1 MNKIWLIFKHEYTR
15 HVLRKRFI
23 ITVFSMPL
31 FIGVM
36 MVASIASSM
45 MSINRSPVGYVNQS
59 DVLNGFTPDPPKK
72 EFLQTEV
79 EFIEFDSESKA
90 EIALENKSIQAY
102 FVLDTDNNETINAQL
117 VYYKFPAN
125 SIQEQFSDQ
134 VKQYLIKS
142 QPAAVVTRLTEGF
155 HMTLLSA
162 DGSRKMG
169 ENDWINYV
177 VLFGTGILFI
187 VVLFTSSGYLM
198 SALVEEKENRT
209 MEILITSVSPDQLMA
224 GKVLGNL
231 SVGLTQMSVWVIT
244 LILGYLIG
252 KSQFNWLQNL
262 HISPGEILTLAAIM
276 LPGFI
281 LVAALMAMLGTTVTE
296 AREAQQMSGLITLP
310 IVAPYWISTPI
321 IMNSN
326 GGLAV
331 ALSFFPL
338 TAPVTMS
345 IRTAM
350 SVVPIWQ
357 VTLSSAIL
365 FLTAAGAIWLSA
377 RAYRL
382 GMVRYGKKVSLREL
396 IGKQG
401 GRHA

>member
-23 ITVFSMPL
+23 ITVISMPL

-45 MSINRSPVGYVNQS
+45 MSINRSPVGFVNHS
-59 DVLNGFTPDPPKK
+59 NVLNNFAPDPPNNG
-72 EFLQTEV
+72 FFQTEV
-79 EFIEFDSESKA
+79 NIIKFDSEAKA
-90 EIALENKSIQAY
+90 DTALENKSIQAY
-102 FVLDTDNNETINAQL
+102 FVLGADYDKSANAKL
-117 VYYKFPAN
+117 VYYKFPAS

-134 VKQYLIKS
+134 IQQYLIKS
-142 QPAAVVTRLTEGF
+142 QPAAVVTRLTEGY
-155 HMTLLSA
+155 HLTLVSA

-231 SVGLTQMSVWVIT
+231 SVGLTQMSVWIVT

-262 HISPGEILTLAAIM
+262 HISIGEILTLAAIM

-321 IMNSN
+321 IMNPN

-331 ALSFFPL
+331 ALSIFPL

-350 SVVPIWQ
+350 SVVPTWQ
-357 VTLSSAIL
+357 VFLSSIIL

>member
-1 MNKIWLIFKHEYTR
+1 
-15 HVLRKRFI
+15 
-23 ITVFSMPL
+23 
-31 FIGVM
+31 
-36 MVASIASSM
+36 
-45 MSINRSPVGYVNQS
+45 
-59 DVLNGFTPDPPKK
+59 VLNGFTPEPPKK

-79 EFIEFDSESKA
+79 EFIEFDSELKA
-90 EIALENKSIQAY
+90 ETALENKSIQAY

-125 SIQEQFSDQ
+125 TIQEQFSDQ

-142 QPAAVVTRLTEGF
+142 QPAAVVARLTEGF

-231 SVGLTQMSVWVIT
+231 SVGLTQMSVWVVT

-321 IMNSN
+321 IMNPN
-326 GGLAV
+326 GSLAV

-357 VTLSSAIL
+357 VILSSAIL

>member
-1 MNKIWLIFKHEYTR
+1 MDKIWLIFKHEYSR

-23 ITVFSMPL
+23 ITVISMPL

-36 MVASIASSM
+36 MVASIASSL
-45 MSINRSPVGYVNQS
+45 MSINRSPVGFVNHSELLS
-59 DVLNGFTPDPPKK
+59 DFKPGPPKSGI
-72 EFLQTEV
+72 FQTEV
-79 EFIEFDSESKA
+79 DFIQYDSEIKA
-90 EIALENKSIQAY
+90 DAELENETIQAY
-102 FVLDTDNNETINAQL
+102 FVIGTDYNQTANAKL
-117 VYYKFPAN
+117 VYYKFPAS

-142 QPAAVVTRLTEGF
+142 QPAAVVTRLSEGF
-155 HMTLLSA
+155 HLTLLSS

-169 ENDWINYV
+169 ELDWINYV
-177 VLFGTGILFI
+177 VLFGAGILFI

-209 MEILITSVSPDQLMA
+209 MEILITSVSPDQLMV

-231 SVGLTQMSVWVIT
+231 SVGLTQMLVWVIT

-252 KSQFNWLQNL
+252 RSQFNWLQNL
-262 HISPGEILTLAAIM
+262 NISLGEILTLAAIM

-296 AREAQQMSGLITLP
+296 AREAQQMAGLITLP
-310 IVAPYWISTPI
+310 VVAPYWLSTPI
-321 IMNSN
+321 IMNPN
-326 GGLAV
+326 GSLAV

-350 SVVPIWQ
+350 SVVPTWQ
-357 VTLSSAIL
+357 IFLSSMIL

>member
-23 ITVFSMPL
+23 ITVISMPL

-36 MVASIASSM
+36 MVASIASSL
-45 MSINRSPVGYVNQS
+45 MSINRSPVGFVNHS
-59 DVLNGFTPDPPKK
+59 DLLNGFIPDQPKN
-72 EFLQTEV
+72 EFFQTEV
-79 EFIEFDSESKA
+79 DFIKYDSESNA
-90 EIALENKSIQAY
+90 DTALENKTIQAY
-102 FVLDTDNNETINAQL
+102 FILGTDNDQTVNAKL
-117 VYYKFPAN
+117 VFYKFPAN

-142 QPAAVVTRLTEGF
+142 QPTAVVNRLTEGF
-155 HMTLLSA
+155 HLTLLSA

-231 SVGLTQMSVWVIT
+231 SVGLTQMSVWVVT

-252 KSQFNWLQNL
+252 RSQFNWLQNL
-262 HISPGEILTLAAIM
+262 HISLGEILTLAAIM

-296 AREAQQMSGLITLP
+296 AREAQQMAGLITLP
-310 IVAPYWISTPI
+310 VVAPYWLSTPI
-321 IMNSN
+321 IMNPN

-350 SVVPIWQ
+350 SVVPTWQ
-357 VTLSSAIL
+357 IFLSSIIL
-365 FLTAAGAIWLSA
+365 FITAAAAIWLSA

-382 GMVRYGKKVSLREL
+382 GMVRYGKKVSFREL
-396 IGKQG
+396 VGKQG

>member
-45 MSINRSPVGYVNQS
+45 MSINHSPVGVVNQS
-59 DVLNGFTPDPPKK
+59 DLLNGFTPDPPKK

-79 EFIEFDSESKA
+79 EFIKFDSESDA
-90 EIALENKSIQAY
+90 ETALENKSIQAY
-102 FVLDTDNNETINAQL
+102 YVLDADYNRTAKAKL

-125 SIQEQFSDQ
+125 SIQEQFTDQ
-134 VKQYLIKS
+134 IKHYLIKS
-142 QPAAVVTRLTEGF
+142 QSPEVVTRLTEGF
-155 HMTLLSA
+155 HLTLFSA
-162 DGSRKMG
+162 DGSRKVG

-177 VLFGTGILFI
+177 VLFGAGILFI
-187 VVLFTSSGYLM
+187 IVLFTSSGYLM

-231 SVGLTQMSVWVIT
+231 SVGLTQMSVWIVT

-252 KSQFNWLQNL
+252 KNEFIWLQSL
-262 HISPGEILTLAAIM
+262 QISLGEILTLAAIM
-276 LPGFI
+276 IPGFI

-296 AREAQQMSGLITLP
+296 AREAQQMAGLITLP
-310 IVAPYWISTPI
+310 TVAPYWISTPI
-321 IMNSN
+321 IMNPN

-345 IRTAM
+345 MRTAM
-350 SVVPIWQ
+350 SVVPLWQ
-357 VTLSSAIL
+357 VILSSTIL

-382 GMVRYGKKVSLREL
+382 GMVRYGKKVSLKEL

-401 GRHA
+401 VRHA

>member
-15 HVLRKRFI
+15 HVMRKRFI

-59 DVLNGFTPDPPKK
+59 DVLNGFTPEPPKK

-125 SIQEQFSDQ
+125 TIQEQFSDQ

-276 LPGFI
+276 LVDSAQNSFYLPRLQQAGGSSPQVDGHYR
-281 LVAALMAMLGTTVTE
+281 LVHFSLAQLQLFDHAAGVVLQYDWIPQGQRVEVTV
-296 AREAQQMSGLITLP
+296 ITLMP
-310 IVAPYWISTPI
+310 TKRDMDIDAD
-321 IMNSN
+321 
-326 GGLAV
+326 GLQITCQC
-331 ALSFFPL
+331 LSP
-338 TAPVTMS
+338 
-345 IRTAM
+345 
-350 SVVPIWQ
+350 
-357 VTLSSAIL
+357 
-365 FLTAAGAIWLSA
+365 
-377 RAYRL
+377 
-382 GMVRYGKKVSLREL
+382 
-396 IGKQG
+396 
-401 GRHA
+401 

>member
-1 MNKIWLIFKHEYTR
+1 
-15 HVLRKRFI
+15 
-23 ITVFSMPL
+23 
-31 FIGVM
+31 
-36 MVASIASSM
+36 MVASIASSL
-45 MSINRSPVGYVNQS
+45 MSINRAPVGFVNHSELLS
-59 DVLNGFTPDPPKK
+59 DFKPDPPKSGI
-72 EFLQTEV
+72 FLTEV
-79 EFIEFDSESKA
+79 DFIKFDTEVKA
-90 EIALENKSIQAY
+90 DVALENKTIQAY
-102 FVLDTDNNETINAQL
+102 FIIGTDYNQTANAKL
-117 VYYKFPAN
+117 VYYKFPD
-125 SIQEQFSDQ
+125 SGIQEQFSDQ

-155 HMTLLSA
+155 HLTLLSA

-177 VLFGTGILFI
+177 VLFGAGILFI

-231 SVGLTQMSVWVIT
+231 SVGLTQMSVWIVT

-252 KSQFNWLQNL
+252 RNQFDWLQNL
-262 HISPGEILTLAAIM
+262 HISLGEILTLASIM

-296 AREAQQMSGLITLP
+296 SREAQQMAGLITLP
-310 IVAPYWISTPI
+310 VVAPYWLSTPI
-321 IMNSN
+321 IMNPN
-326 GGLAV
+326 GSLAV

-345 IRTAM
+345 LRTAM
-350 SVVPIWQ
+350 SVVPTWQ
-357 VTLSSAIL
+357 ILLSSMIL

-396 IGKQG
+396 IGNLG

>member
-1 MNKIWLIFKHEYTR
+1 
-15 HVLRKRFI
+15 
-23 ITVFSMPL
+23 
-31 FIGVM
+31 
-36 MVASIASSM
+36 
-45 MSINRSPVGYVNQS
+45 
-59 DVLNGFTPDPPKK
+59 
-72 EFLQTEV
+72 
-79 EFIEFDSESKA
+79 
-90 EIALENKSIQAY
+90 
-102 FVLDTDNNETINAQL
+102 
-117 VYYKFPAN
+117 
-125 SIQEQFSDQ
+125 
-134 VKQYLIKS
+134 
-142 QPAAVVTRLTEGF
+142 
-155 HMTLLSA
+155 MTLLSA

-169 ENDWINYV
+169 ENDWINYI

-262 HISPGEILTLAAIM
+262 HISPGEILTLAAVM

-321 IMNSN
+321 IMNPN
-326 GGLAV
+326 GSLAV

>member
-23 ITVFSMPL
+23 ITVISMPL

-36 MVASIASSM
+36 MVASIASSL
-45 MSINRSPVGYVNQS
+45 MSINRSPVGFVNYS
-59 DVLNGFTPDPPKK
+59 EILKNFVPDPPTS
-72 EFLQTEV
+72 EFFQTEV
-79 EFIEFDSESKA
+79 DFIKFDSEASA
-90 EIALENKSIQAY
+90 DSALENKTIQAY
-102 FVLDTDNNETINAQL
+102 YAIGTDYDQTASAKLI
-117 VYYKFPAN
+117 YYKFPAN

-262 HISPGEILTLAAIM
+262 HISLGEILTLAAIM

-321 IMNSN
+321 IMNPN
-326 GGLAV
+326 GSLAV

-365 FLTAAGAIWLSA
+365 FLTAVGAIWLSA

-382 GMVRYGKKVSLREL
+382 GMVRYGKKVSLKEL
-396 IGKQG
+396 FGRQG
-401 GRHA
+401 VRHA